1 MSAGAFPGSQPRAR
15 HRAERGPT
23 RRRDPST
30 ARPPAS
36 RMAKLITTVGLLTLA
51 GIMPTQD
58 MRMRDLEAWLASHVI
73 ALCGVQTGYA
83 GGSSAVAWFAEA
95 TNLRI
100 SLAVTPECTIALLT
114 IPFLVATAGLAWRT
128 PVRRCLAGLAI
139 AIVLLEV
146 LNQLRLLTIASMLL
160 TAGYPGGYY
169 WGHTIL
175 GSVLL
180 IFGLTAILGLFATV
194 TLRRGRGGTGSTR

>member
-1 MSAGAFPGSQPRAR
+1 
-15 HRAERGPT
+15 
-23 RRRDPST
+23 
-30 ARPPAS
+30 
-36 RMAKLITTVGLLTLA
+36 MAKLITTAGLLGLA
-51 GIMPTQD
+51 AVMPTQD
-58 MRMRDLEAWLASHVI
+58 LKVRDMEAWLASHII
-73 ALCGVQTGYA
+73 AVCGVPTGYA
-83 GGSSAVAWFAEA
+83 GGSSAIAWFAE
-95 TNLRI
+95 TRNLRI

-114 IPFLVATAGLAWRT
+114 IPFLLATAGLAWRT

-146 LNQLRLLTIASMLL
+146 LNQLRLLTIATMLL

-180 IFGLTAILGLFATV
+180 IFGLTAILGLFAAV
-194 TLRRGRGGTGSTR
+194 TARRGPGGTGRVR